1 MYYIVAF
8 ISIVVRQ
15 VYLPNPYEA
24 FFEPGIATLFNVVI
38 GSAILHILSF
48 TITGIYYNR
57 GESPALGS
65 ASYLFWY
72 CINTAIIT
80 AVGTNVSDIYLSL
93 ATLLV
98 IYIVIYSWLFK
109 NTNSY

>member
-8 ISIVVRQ
+8 ISILVRQ
-15 VYLPNPYEA
+15 AYLPNPYEA

-38 GSAILHILSF
+38 GSVILHLLSF
-48 TITGIYYNR
+48 TITGIYYSR
-57 GESPALGS
+57 GDAPAFGS

-80 AVGTNVSDIYLSL
+80 FIGTNISNMYLAL
-93 ATLLV
+93 TALLV
-98 IYIVIYSWLFK
+98 IYIVIYSWVIK
-109 NTNSY
+109 NTHSY